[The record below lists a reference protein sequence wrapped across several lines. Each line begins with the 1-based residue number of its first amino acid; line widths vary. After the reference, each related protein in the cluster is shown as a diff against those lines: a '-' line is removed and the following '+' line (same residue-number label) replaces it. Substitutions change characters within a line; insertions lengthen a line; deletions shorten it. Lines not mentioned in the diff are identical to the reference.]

1 MLHMDKSQLIKG
13 LDSFLAYVGLVR
25 SAKARDDAHALQQD
39 LDNAQAVIR
48 EQSARISKLES
59 DLEHMIGEHEEEMER
74 FRTSDEQ
81 YAQLARQSESLQ
93 EQLLTAF
100 SAINQLTSQ
109 NERRIRTIRKM
120 ALKYK
125 NLNDQD
131 RRHQFLIEQLSAG
144 RKHLMHANYHLRNQ
158 VAFVAAEYAR
168 TALESPHLPFFAL
181 NPAGTVAFCSK
192 QAASYLRIPKEMI
205 YNHPLS
211 DFIEDPSQK
220 ELFEHG
226 LDRLARR
233 IAPLIKMYADVTVR
247 SAPYPTIVTARGIY
261 SHKDLFGIYVQLER
275 YKRRRWF
282 APRIEED
289 TYEISIPFPASR
301 SFLYAVKDLEF
312 KILQGTEAVSGTRF
326 VVNFDCE
333 SVEHIDGRVL
343 PKMSFIAHSLKE
355 HCHFLNVGNPLYG
368 DLRAVGVTPSQMGVD
383 EKSLRQG
390 V

>member
-1 MLHMDKSQLIKG
+1 MDKSQLIKG
-13 LDSFLAYVGLVR
+13 LDSVLAYVGLVR

-48 EQSARISKLES
+48 EQSARILKFES

-74 FRTSDEQ
+74 FHTSDEQ
-81 YAQLARQSESLQ
+81 YTQLAKHAESLQ

-144 RKHLMHANYHLRNQ
+144 RKHLMHANYELRSQ
-158 VAFVAAEYAR
+158 VAFIAAEYAR

-181 NPAGTVAFCSK
+181 NPEGVVAFCSK

-211 DFIEDPSQK
+211 DFIEDPAQK
-220 ELFEHG
+220 DVFERG

-233 IAPLIKMYADVTVR
+233 VAPLFKMYADVTVR
-247 SAPYPTIVTARGIY
+247 SSPYPTVVTAKAVY
-261 SHKDLFGIYVQLER
+261 AHKQLIGAYVQFEKH
-275 YKRRRWF
+275 KRSWF
-282 APRIEED
+282 PPRISELK
-289 TYEISIPFPASR
+289 YEIAIPYHADR
-301 SFLYAVKDLEF
+301 GFLKALRDLESN
-312 KILQGTEAVSGTRF
+312 ILQNTEEVSRTRF
-326 VVNFDCE
+326 VVNINCQGINT
-333 SVEHIDGRVL
+333 IDERIIPSL
-343 PKMSFIAHSLKE
+343 EFIAHSLGDN
-355 HCHFLNVGNPLYG
+355 CRFQNASDDLYKA
-368 DLRAVGVTPSQMGVD
+368 LRSAHVTPEHMGID
-383 EKSLRQG
+383 QKSLQEG
-390 V
+390 L